1 MLEIRPATTS
11 DDIAAVRRL
20 FRAYAPEVGSTLCFQ
35 GFDAEMAGL
44 PGAYAS
50 PAGRLL
56 VAWQGT
62 DAIGCVA
69 LRALRADACE
79 MKRLF
84 VHASARGN
92 GLGRRLA
99 ERVCDEARD
108 AGYARMFLDTLP
120 SMIAARQLYEM
131 LGFVTTG
138 PYSPD
143 PTPDAIYMMRDLT
156 K

>member
-1 MLEIRPATTS
+1 MIEIRPATTS
-11 DDIAAVRRL
+11 DDIAAVQRL

-44 PGAYAS
+44 PGAYAP

-56 VAWQGT
+56 VAWEGA
-62 DAIGCVA
+62 DAVGCVA
-69 LRALRADACE
+69 LRALQAGACE

-84 VHASARGN
+84 VQASARGN

-99 ERVCDEARD
+99 ERICDEARD

-138 PYSPD
+138 PYSAD
-143 PTPDAIYMMRDLT
+143 PTPGAIYMMRDLT